1 MTLCTLD
8 RAADKLDKIVNRL
21 DIIVR
26 QDCRQVRQD
35 CIQDKYDCRQV
46 KPDFIHNRQGST
58 QVTERCRHVKRLQT
72 VIQQSGLRNTDW
84 VLAHRWASTPQ
95 TGYYP
100 AHRQATSFEAQN

>member
-1 MTLCTLD
+1 MTLCTFD

-26 QDCRQVRQD
+26 QDC
-35 CIQDKYDCRQV
+35 IQDKYDCRQV
-46 KPDFIHNRQGST
+46 KPDFIHARQGST

-72 VIQQSGLRNTDW
+72 VIQQSGLRNTDG
-84 VLAHRWASTPQ
+84 VLAHRWASSPQ